1 MGWTIRGS
9 LLSLQ
14 PKERLAG
21 PGGGGHGSHRE
32 QADGRQ
38 RHSAGRHR
46 QQQPQPGRIGSHGPA
61 SLPRPTGQGQP
72 GAEAL
77 GKAGLAGASWKRE
90 QSKGAAQDMEARRA
104 DILEVSRMG
113 SHEVSEALVSK
124 RATREAEREEI
135 GVSQRGRQRR
145 RGEGPPHSA
154 KARPKRGTNLRWE
167 A

>member
-1 MGWTIRGS
+1 
-9 LLSLQ
+9 
-14 PKERLAG
+14 
-21 PGGGGHGSHRE
+21 
-32 QADGRQ
+32 
-38 RHSAGRHR
+38 
-46 QQQPQPGRIGSHGPA
+46 
-61 SLPRPTGQGQP
+61 
-72 GAEAL
+72 
-77 GKAGLAGASWKRE
+77 
-90 QSKGAAQDMEARRA
+90 MEARRA

-145 RGEGPPHSA
+145 RGEGPPRSA